1 MDKLFREQAAESRI
15 KGFSNPV
22 TIKGSLAVH
31 VMIVGIF
38 PVAAG
43 LITFGILTD
52 YTRRSVVSGYLHPAD
67 GSVGVTALTTGRLI
81 LDVKNGDSVSEG
93 QRLARIKGLNNDAS
107 GQSLLELEISALK
120 AAKDLAMQRME
131 LTQSRIE
138 PLDTQAQ
145 LALAQ
150 HADKIAFAGALVT
163 SRQNQLALIT
173 ESYERS
179 KSLEEKGLVVKSVL
193 GQAQQQLI
201 TAQQDLFDAKA
212 QVDTLS
218 AQTKQLELDWQT
230 LNVELL
236 QSIGNLKRELHD
248 IDGQISSKEAKR
260 EAGIFSPIAGNV
272 IFSNAQNGD
281 VVNAGAALLE
291 IIPQSSALQ
300 AVLLAPSSAVGF
312 VKPNDTVQL
321 RYAAFPF
328 REHGVFMGTVV
339 QMDKTAQLPSAL
351 DAPIAVAE
359 PVYRII
365 VDVEQSPLSK
375 KNKPLRLASGMTLE
389 ASIIIDQKPLLFWLL
404 APIL

>member
-1 MDKLFREQAAESRI
+1 MYRQEAAQSRI

-31 VMIVGIF
+31 VMLVGIF
-38 PVAAG
+38 LVAAG
-43 LITFGILTD
+43 LITFGIFTD
-52 YTRRSVVSGYLHPAD
+52 YTRRSVVTGYLHPAA
-67 GSVGVTALTTGRLI
+67 GSVGITALTTGRLL
-81 LDVKNGDSVSEG
+81 LDVKNGDTVTEG
-93 QRLARIKGLNNDAS
+93 QRLARIKGLNSDAS
-107 GQSLLELEISALK
+107 GRSLLELEISALK
-120 AAKDLAMQRME
+120 AAKDLSTQRME

-138 PLDTQAQ
+138 PLETQAQ

-150 HADKIAFAGALVT
+150 HADKIAFAGSLVT
-163 SRQNQLALIT
+163 SRQNQLALVA
-173 ESYERS
+173 ESYERN
-179 KSLEEKGLVVKSVL
+179 KSLEEKGLLVKSVL
-193 GQAQQQLI
+193 VQVQQQFI

-212 QVDTLS
+212 QVDTLK

-230 LNVELL
+230 RKVELL

-248 IDGQISSKEAKR
+248 IEGQISSFEAKR
-260 EAGIFSPIAGNV
+260 EAGLFSPIAGN
-272 IFSNAQNGD
+272 ITLSNAQNGD

-291 IIPQSSALQ
+291 IIPQSSDLQ

-328 REHGVFMGTVV
+328 REHGVFTGTVV

-351 DAPIAVAE
+351 YAPIAVVE

-365 VDVEQSPLSK
+365 VDIEQFPLSK
-375 KNKPLRLASGMTLE
+375 KNKPLRLTSGMTME

-404 APIL
+404 DPIL

>member
-1 MDKLFREQAAESRI
+1 MYRQEAYASRI
-15 KGFSNPV
+15 RGFCNPV
-22 TIKGSLAVH
+22 TIRGSLSVH
-31 VMIVGIF
+31 VMLVGIF
-38 PVAAG
+38 VVAAG

-52 YTRRSVVSGYLHPAD
+52 YTRRSVVAGYLHPAA

-81 LDVKNGDSVSEG
+81 LDVKNGDTVSEG
-93 QRLARIKGLNNDAS
+93 QRLARIKGLSSDAS
-107 GQSLLELEISALK
+107 GRSLLDLEISALK

-131 LTQSRIE
+131 LAQSRVD
-138 PLDTQAQ
+138 PLEVQAQ

-173 ESYERS
+173 ESYERN

-201 TAQQDLFDAKA
+201 TAEHALFDAKA
-212 QVDTLS
+212 QVDTLK
-218 AQTKQLELDWQT
+218 ARTQQLELDWET
-230 LNVELL
+230 RKVELL
-236 QSIGNLKRELHD
+236 QSIGTLKRDLHE
-248 IDGQISSKEAKR
+248 IEGQISNTEAKR
-260 EAGIFSPIAGNV
+260 EAGLFSPISGTV
-272 IFSNAQNGD
+272 TFSNAQNGD
-281 VVNAGAALLE
+281 VVNAGAALFE
-291 IIPQSSALQ
+291 IIPQSSDLQ
-300 AVLLAPSSAVGF
+300 AILLAPSSAVGF
-312 VKPNDTVQL
+312 VKPSDTVQL

-328 REHGVFMGTVV
+328 REHGVFTGTVV

-365 VDVEQSPLSK
+365 VDVEHAPLGK

-389 ASIIIDQKPLLFWLL
+389 ASILIDQKPLLFWLL
-404 APIL
+404 DPIL